1 MPLPRTDLAIAAT
14 QLFNEQQTG
23 EIPGV
28 AVTED
33 TIQGF
38 PVTQVEI
45 TSPEGAEA
53 VGKPQGRYLTL
64 DLNGLLRRE
73 ADAFPRAAQ
82 ALARELTRLL
92 PEDEGLSAEYFEK
105 AYGPIQELY
114 AKSRDDDSAA
124 GRKRS
129 AALAWVLIDFS
140 YNNATG
146 SCAKW
151 VLYAERLG
159 LLEAHRIVADPPEK
173 LRGYLLPP
181 ERQ

>member
-1 MPLPRTDLAIAAT
+1 MKKILAMFLSAFALGCSEKKDEVFT
-14 QLFNEQQTG
+14 LEEANMCLLESDKH
-23 EIPGV
+23 
-28 AVTED
+28 AVMD
-33 TIQGF
+33 A
-38 PVTQVEI
+38 VELI
-45 TSPEGAEA
+45 KKAEA
-53 VGKPQGRYLTL
+53 GK
-64 DLNGLLRRE
+64 
-73 ADAFPRAAQ
+73 
-82 ALARELTRLL
+82 
-92 PEDEGLSAEYFEK
+92 DERLSAEYFEK

-114 AKSRDDDSAA
+114 AKSRDDDSVA

-173 LRGYLLPP
+173 LRGYLLHP
-181 ERQ
+181 EFQ